1 MGKFEIRIGADCR
14 WADFVI
20 SNNPKTAYLLVKD
33 SVLIDDKNTEIP
45 DLFLE
50 HVETEE
56 NEYVYAEDDDF
67 TKTFKTQEM
76 CVSLVVKLVYTV
88 TVEAE
93 SHKQA
98 EDIAWGKFE
107 EVSYPDNLEFV
118 DWDFL
123 D

>member
-1 MGKFEIRIGADCR
+1 MEKFEICIGADCR
-14 WADFVI
+14 WADFVV
-20 SNNPKTAYLLVKD
+20 SNTPETAYLLVKD
-33 SVLIDDKNTEIP
+33 SVLIDDRNTKII

-50 HVETEE
+50 HVETKE

-67 TKTFKTQEM
+67 TKTLETQEM
-76 CVSLVVKLVYTV
+76 CVSLVVKLKYTV

-93 SHKQA
+93 NRKQA
-98 EDIAWGKFE
+98 EYIARQKFE
-107 EVSYPDNLEFV
+107 EVSYPDDLEFV